1 MSGAKGK
8 KKGERIKVDDKA
20 GALGNSISI
29 TKDKSNN
36 TVTSDSN
43 FSKRYSL
50 RHAPLIAYEF
60 VGSWAS
66 GALDPER
73 AAFGDLVTFVKRGV
87 WAMIATFIAYCL
99 LQAPST

>member
-1 MSGAKGK
+1 SLEKFLQ
-8 KKGERIKVDDKA
+8 ERIKVDDKA

-50 RHAPLIAYEF
+50 RHAPL
-60 VGSWAS
+60 
-66 GALDPER
+66 
-73 AAFGDLVTFVKRGV
+73 GDLLFPYGYSSLIDVIFSV
-87 WAMIATFIAYCL
+87 
-99 LQAPST
+99 S